1 MNLFLARDATVFRVG
16 WDPSE
21 MIELLALPGWQTP
34 PTPLDAWVARLE
46 TLGGPV
52 VVTRESRGAAWLEI
66 RHLDLRGYVMLAGQ
80 DVEAINFEL
89 SGAEP
94 SIAARAITA
103 TAEALGWEVHL
114 DEDDDEDD
122 NEDE

>member
-1 MNLFLARDATVFRVG
+1 MRPRPE
-16 WDPSE
+16 WDGTCPK
-21 MIELLALPGWQTP
+21 MIELLAIPGWQTP
-34 PTPLDAWVARLE
+34 TTPLDAWVARLE

-66 RHLDLRGYVMLAGQ
+66 RHLDLRGYVMLAGR

-89 SGAEP
+89 SGADP
-94 SIAARAITA
+94 SIASRAIND

-114 DEDDDEDD
+114 DEDDEEDD
-122 NEDE
+122 DNDQ